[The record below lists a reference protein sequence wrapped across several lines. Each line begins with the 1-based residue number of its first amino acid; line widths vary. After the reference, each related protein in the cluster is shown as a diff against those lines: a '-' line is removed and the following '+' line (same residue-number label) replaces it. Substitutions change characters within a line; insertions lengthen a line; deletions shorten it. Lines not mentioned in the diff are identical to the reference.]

1 MMKKIFFVF
10 LHLFSN
16 KFFLVS
22 ILVTLLS
29 GARHQ
34 RNQSLSEKIVKRME
48 KLFPEAE
55 KGLISA
61 SILLSNVYATSGQL
75 DEATKIRMKLIESGK
90 KKEIGQV
97 WTEFN
102 GKILVK
108 TKIRFLSK

>member
-1 MMKKIFFVF
+1 
-10 LHLFSN
+10 
-16 KFFLVS
+16 
-22 ILVTLLS
+22 
-29 GARHQ
+29 
-34 RNQSLSEKIVKRME
+34 
-48 KLFPEAE
+48 
-55 KGLISA
+55 
-61 SILLSNVYATSGQL
+61 L